1 MNKRYL
7 LLFTLFCCSLV
18 MIHAEQVSE
27 NEALGIAAQF
37 MKHRGLGSISATQP
51 TRMMRHNA
59 TTPQACA
66 YYVFNAQK
74 DKGFVIVSGDDRTE
88 PVLGYSDK
96 GNFDPANVPENMQ
109 AWLDQYV
116 EEIAMLDA
124 GVIIQ
129 DKPQANAHP
138 KYMNAVSPLL
148 NSQWDQGAPFNFQ
161 CPQSDGNYCV
171 TGCVATAMAQI
182 MYYHHWPSST
192 SQTIPGYTQSSD
204 VNYTMHGTTYPSLG
218 AATFNWNA
226 MKDYYSIS
234 ETSTTATAN
243 AAVARLM
250 RYCGQAAKMD
260 YGVNES
266 AAVATS
272 EVYVD
277 YFRFSSKARK
287 LYRFDYS
294 YNTWES
300 FVQTELAAGRPIVY
314 VGRKHSGGH
323 CFVCDGY
330 DGNGYYHFNWGWRG
344 NYDGYFLLT
353 ALNPSGGGIG
363 SASGNNGYM
372 IGNYIIIGLEPNTV
386 STNERNSV
394 TECFAVSAQNDTYTR
409 SSSSDPFVI
418 TVGCFYSSNTLVSR
432 TYDLTWGIFDS
443 SGFAQ
448 IGYYGNPHNATF
460 NYISDRTDNVTRT
473 LVFGKDYAD
482 GTYYLRPICRE
493 SGSLSWIPCHCSGLN
508 YIKAIINGNTLT
520 LTEVNKGFSG
530 GVGTNTEGVSA
541 SITEYSTI
549 KKVNRPL
556 EVKVKVTKNCLA
568 DYFPFYLFAN
578 NKRVGAN
585 AINLKNSSSGYVTIN
600 YSPVASGIN
609 NIKITG
615 DTWGNYVYCTG
626 SVDVAAASAGYLSM
640 TITGGNT
647 NNNQTADNYLHFR
660 FKVTNNLST
669 AYNDYIFARIY
680 KKDATG
686 NFYFLKENKITLN
699 LAGSASTLAN
709 YTFSSLEPGEYYVR
723 FFYYNYNNEVCALIS
738 PVCQV
743 GLVGDVNGDGSVTS
757 ADVTALY
764 DHLLI
769 GDTTHGT
776 RYDVDRDGYV
786 TSSDITAVY
795 DILLG
800 IN

>member
-7 LLFTLFCCSLV
+7 LLFFLFCCSLV

-37 MKHRGLGSISATQP
+37 MKHRGLGSIAATQP

-124 GVIIQ
+124 GVVTQ

-148 NSQWDQGAPFNFQ
+148 NSQWAQGAPFNFQ
-161 CPQSDGNYCV
+161 CPQSNGNYCV

-182 MYYHHWPSST
+182 MYYHRWPSST

-204 VNYTMHGTTYPSLG
+204 ASYTMHDTTYPSL
-218 AATFNWNA
+218 ASTTFNWNA
-226 MKDYYSIS
+226 MKDYYSSS

-250 RYCGQAAKMD
+250 RYCGQAVQMD
-260 YGVNES
+260 YGVNS
-266 AAVATS
+266 SGAIAQS

-277 YFRFSSKARK
+277 YFRFSRKARK
-287 LYRFDYS
+287 LYRFDYPYS
-294 YNTWES
+294 TWES
-300 FVQTELAAGRPIVY
+300 FVQTELAAGRPIIY
-314 VGRKHSGGH
+314 GGRKHSGGH
-323 CFVCDGY
+323 SFVCDGY
-330 DGNGYYHFNWGWRG
+330 DGNGYYHINWGWRG
-344 NYDGYFLLT
+344 GSDGYFLLT
-353 ALNPSGGGIG
+353 ALNPSGGGTG

-372 IGNYIIIGLEPNTV
+372 LGNYMIIGLEPNTV
-386 STNERNSV
+386 STSERNSV
-394 TECFAVSAQNDTYTR
+394 AACSSIAVENNTYTR
-409 SSSSDPFVI
+409 SSSSEPFVI
-418 TVGCFYSSNTLVSR
+418 TIRCRYSSHTVVPR
-432 TYDLTWGIFDS
+432 TYELTWGIYDS
-443 SGFAQ
+443 SGFTQTA
-448 IGYYGNPHNATF
+448 YFGNPHIATF
-460 NYISDRTDNVTRT
+460 TNMGALTDNITRT
-473 LVFGKDYAD
+473 LNFGRNYPD
-482 GTYYLRPICRE
+482 GTYYLRPICSE
-493 SGSLSWIPCHCSGLN
+493 SGSPDWIRCHCSGLN
-508 YIKAIINGNTLT
+508 YIKAVINGNTLT
-520 LTEVNKGFSG
+520 LTAYNSSI
-530 GVGTNTEGVSA
+530 GTNGSTTIGTA

-549 KKVNRPL
+549 KKLHRPL
-556 EVKVKVTKNCLA
+556 DVKVKVTKNCLA
-568 DYFPFYLFAN
+568 DYLTLYLFAN
-578 NKRVGAN
+578 NKLLGGN
-585 AINLKNSSSGYVTIN
+585 AINLKNSSSGYVTIS
-600 YSPVASGIN
+600 YSPVASGTN
-609 NIKITG
+609 NIKIAG
-615 DTWGNYVYCTG
+615 DPSGNYVYCTG
-626 SVDVAAASAGYLSM
+626 SVDVAAASAANLSM
-640 TITGGNT
+640 SITGGNT
-647 NNNQTADNYLHFR
+647 NNNQTTDSYLHFR

-669 AYNDYIFARIY
+669 AYYDYIFARIY
-680 KKDATG
+680 KKDADG
-686 NFYFLKENKITLN
+686 DFFFYRENMLPLN
-699 LAGSASTLAN
+699 LAGSSSTSGN
-709 YTFSSLEPGEYYVR
+709 YTFSDLEPGEYYVR
-723 FFYYNYNNEVCALIS
+723 FFYYNYDAEECALIS
-738 PVCQV
+738 PVCQI